1 MLGIRVGDDQNRQPA
16 PLPRRPQPPESW
28 NPQPTKQVLQAGAV
42 AYWASG
48 LPRVRVGVQVGVGV
62 MLPARV
68 THYRHQAWTAA
79 RNSPPPGDLAPATD
93 RSVLGRRIVHPRPVG
108 GAQRSTTTRTTPGPG
123 WQAILGRSRG
133 AQGRCRTGS
142 RDRIGGCSSSA
153 GNPPTRGTP
162 SGRSSL
168 PGIERRGGAQTHQTI
183 KPTMRT

>member
-79 RNSPPPGDLAPATD
+79 RNSPPPEIWRRRQTAAFWGVGLSTLDRWVARSDPRLPAPRLDPGGRPFWVAAEVRRAAAAPEAATESAAAPAPPAIHPPA
-93 RSVLGRRIVHPRPVG
+93 GRHP
-108 GAQRSTTTRTTPGPG
+108 A
-123 WQAILGRSRG
+123 AH
-133 AQGRCRTGS
+133 
-142 RDRIGGCSSSA
+142 
-153 GNPPTRGTP
+153 P
-162 SGRSSL
+162 SPALSDEEALRLIRRSS
-168 PGIERRGGAQTHQTI
+168 RR
-183 KPTMRT
+183 